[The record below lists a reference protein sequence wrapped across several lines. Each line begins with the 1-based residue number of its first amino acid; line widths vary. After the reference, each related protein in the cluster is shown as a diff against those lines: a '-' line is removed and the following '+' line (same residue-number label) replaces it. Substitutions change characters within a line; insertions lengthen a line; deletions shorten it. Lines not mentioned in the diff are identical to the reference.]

1 MHAITAFPHLTF
13 PMHSDAFCIISTE
26 YSGCHA
32 FKPLFASGIAQS
44 RGTLVMVMHRCLTY
58 AALATNTYNNGFII
72 KGNTPR
78 IDHTP
83 VARGTEREVMHS
95 SLCLH
100 ENRIPNVDRYIR
112 DTKGIERSNC
122 NCNYAN
128 AIRFV
133 S

>member
-26 YSGCHA
+26 YSCHA

-44 RGTLVMVMHRCLTY
+44 RGTSVMVMHRCLTY

-78 IDHTP
+78 VDRT
-83 VARGTEREVMHS
+83 
-95 SLCLH
+95 
-100 ENRIPNVDRYIR
+100 ENR
-112 DTKGIERSNC
+112 TKGNAFIVMPTRESYPRTWIGILALLKVSNIATATATTLMQ
-122 NCNYAN
+122 NDSD
-128 AIRFV
+128 V